1 MVAKIISIIYNI
13 NKTNKGDAMNNLK
26 SLRNQKRLSQSEMAK
41 YLCVSQGTYSLWE
54 NDKVKIDNES
64 LQNLADFFGVTV
76 DYILGREESRP
87 PQRGKGKWIPVYGE
101 IAAGIPIEAIE
112 NIIDYE
118 EISNEMAATG
128 EFIALRIKG
137 DSMEPRIKEGDVVII
152 RRQVTIENG
161 EIAAVMVNGDSATLK
176 YIIREDNGLWLIS
189 SNQAYPPVF
198 YTRKECEQLPI
209 TILGRLVE
217 LRAKF

>member
-1 MVAKIISIIYNI
+1 
-13 NKTNKGDAMNNLK
+13 MN
-26 SLRNQKRLSQSEMAK
+26 LRNLRAQKGVSQSELAR
-41 YLCVSQGTYSLWE
+41 YLGVARSTVCQYE
-54 NDKVKIDNES
+54 ANRREPDNETLS
-64 LQNLADFFGVTV
+64 KLADYFGVTV
-76 DYILGREESRP
+76 DYILGREEKRP
-87 PQRGKGKWIPVYGE
+87 LKSEKGKWIPVYGE

-176 YIIREDNGLWLIS
+176 YIKREDNGLWLIS
-189 SNQAYPPVF
+189 SNQAYPPMF

>member
-1 MVAKIISIIYNI
+1 
-13 NKTNKGDAMNNLK
+13 MN
-26 SLRNQKRLSQSEMAK
+26 LRNLRAQKGVSQSELAR
-41 YLCVSQGTYSLWE
+41 YLGVARSTVCQYE
-54 NDKVKIDNES
+54 ANRREPDNETLS
-64 LQNLADFFGVTV
+64 KLADYFGVTV

-112 NIIDYE
+112 DIIDYE
-118 EISNEMAATG
+118 EIPNEMAATG

-176 YIIREDNGLWLIS
+176 YIKRENNGLWLIS
-189 SNQAYPPVF
+189 SNQAYSPVF

-209 TILGRLVE
+209 KILGRLVE